1 MIGDTSLGEIIF
13 ALIVLALFWG
23 AAFYWLTHFVRS
35 DRDRHL
41 YPTIKQ
47 AKKASMQQIA
57 WWAENLPVASNNEE
71 MVVID
76 FIVRRHVGV
85 QEADRPC
92 EMSSGPRYAVADQ
105 INKECLIP
113 NDY

>member
-1 MIGDTSLGEIIF
+1 MIGDTTLGEIIF

-23 AAFYWLTHFVRS
+23 AAIYWLTHFVRS

-41 YPTIKQ
+41 YPTIAQ
-47 AKKASMQQIA
+47 AKKASDKQIA
-57 WWAENLPVASNNEE
+57 RWVEDLPVASNNEE

-76 FIVRRHVGV
+76 FIVRRYIGV

-92 EMSSGPRYAVADQ
+92 EMSARHRYAVAEQ